1 MEQVRPDCSGWKD
14 WLSRVSI
21 SPANRAANHP
31 ALRQKDRPH
40 LTAELPSP
48 RQRRPRQSLPQ
59 PPVVIHFSTLP
70 IANARF
76 LVQNPPPNTRRH
88 LAGST
93 TYSTNRHGMAGE
105 LENMPE
111 LRNAVE
117 AAGHH
122 GGCAEVGCLIQA
134 YRAEGPSA
142 ITGGIMRTVNV
153 RNPMS
158 SRAGEHGTPAFPCGR
173 CQRLLGLLGIS
184 WSQPW
189 PGVVVHH
196 SRHRSL
202 RSSKPQDGHQ
212 IDQSTYRHGLRSL
225 NRKVIG

>member
-1 MEQVRPDCSGWKD
+1 MLGLEGLAVA
-14 WLSRVSI
+14 RVDLTGQPCGKPSSTPAEG
-21 SPANRAANHP
+21 SPAPHSGTPEPTAAPTP
-31 ALRQKDRPH
+31 AKP
-40 LTAELPSP
+40 AAAPSRDP
-48 RQRRPRQSLPQ
+48 LQHFANSQREVPGTKSASEYTSPSGRKY
-59 PPVVIHFSTLP
+59 
-70 IANARF
+70 
-76 LVQNPPPNTRRH
+76 
-88 LAGST
+88 
-93 TYSTNRHGMAGE
+93 YSTNRHGMAGE

-184 WSQPW
+184 WS
-189 PGVVVHH
+189 
-196 SRHRSL
+196 
-202 RSSKPQDGHQ
+202 
-212 IDQSTYRHGLRSL
+212 
-225 NRKVIG
+225 